1 MNTTENIIV
10 NVPLSPKRHHLAR
23 GFAGEQPTI
32 EKGKQVYLNTLAVG
46 AVEDFLNYME
56 FETSLPQSELFN
68 PVMRQFKNV
77 ADLVIPGLG
86 QIECRR
92 VLPEE
97 TAFSLPPE
105 ARENRLLYVAVGFEE
120 SLKTARLFGFV
131 RGLDLT
137 DSQTTIE
144 IDNLS
149 SMESLLDYLILLEK
163 GKEFLESDDKDAK
176 AARDLIESKGMSLGL
191 TVAALESVYRSS
203 PKTGWRIK
211 GGEVLSGETV
221 SISRTLVATGSKD
234 EVATKNK
241 DEVGEK
247 SEVKMGDRQVQKL
260 AKNVLTKLGDIW
272 Q

>member
-23 GFAGEQPTI
+23 QFAGEQPTI

-46 AVEDFLNYME
+46 AVEDFLNLME

-68 PVMRQFKNV
+68 PVMRQFKDV
-77 ADLVIPGLG
+77 ADLVIPGFG

-97 TAFSLPPE
+97 TAFCLPPE
-105 ARENRLLYVAVGFEE
+105 ARENRLVYVAVGFEE
-120 SLKTARLFGFV
+120 SLKTARLLGFL

-144 IDNLS
+144 IDKLS

-163 GKEFLESDDKDAK
+163 GKEFLESDDKDAV
-176 AARDLIESKGMSLGL
+176 AARDLVESQGMSLGL

-203 PKTGWRIK
+203 PNAQWRIK

-221 SISRTLVATGSKD
+221 SISRSLVAARGKDEVSKD
-234 EVATKNK
+234 EVGGK
-241 DEVGEK
+241 V
-247 SEVKMGDRQVQKL
+247 EVKMGDRKVQRLADKL
-260 AKNVLTKLGDIW
+260 LTKLAQVW
-272 Q
+272 QE